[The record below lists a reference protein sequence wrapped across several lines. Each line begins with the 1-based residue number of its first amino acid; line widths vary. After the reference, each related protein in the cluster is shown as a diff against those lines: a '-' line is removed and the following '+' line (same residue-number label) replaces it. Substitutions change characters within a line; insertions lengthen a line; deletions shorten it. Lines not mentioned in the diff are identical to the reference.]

1 MKEAYTRVLIG
12 LIQLSTLSFPSNM
25 KMAVADVIARAAL
38 WEVGLDYPH
47 DTGSGIG
54 AFLGVHECKVYFCC
68 SRTFYFSYDY
78 FRNILTESP
87 KSGHGYRSNILS

>member
-12 LIQLSTLSFPSNM
+12 LIQLSTLTFPSNT
-25 KMAVADVIARAAL
+25 KMAVADVVARAAL

-54 AFLGVHECKVYFCC
+54 AFLGVHECMFEI
-68 SRTFYFSYDY
+68 F
-78 FRNILTESP
+78 L
-87 KSGHGYRSNILS
+87 

>member
-1 MKEAYTRVLIG
+1 MKEAYTRVLTG
-12 LIQLSTLSFPSNM
+12 LIQLSTLTFPSNM

-54 AFLGVHECKVYFCC
+54 AFLGIHECKFQKI
-68 SRTFYFSYDY
+68 SIF
-78 FRNILTESP
+78 
-87 KSGHGYRSNILS
+87 